1 MSERWPAAA
10 AASRPQLIQAWT
22 GDQPLLEVRGLR
34 TWFPISRGLIQRT
47 VAHVRAVDG
56 VDLDL
61 WQGQTL
67 GLVGEAGAGKSAL
80 ARSILRLVEPTAGR
94 VSFKGQDLTA
104 LLPAALRRLRRELAI
119 VFQDPFASLDPRQ
132 TVGGILDEPLDVHG
146 LHPGRRERQERIEE
160 LLRTVGLN
168 PGLAARYP
176 NELSGGQRQRVAI
189 ARALAVEPSL
199 VVYDEPVSALD
210 VSVQGG
216 IVSLLER
223 LREQFNLTYL
233 LLAQDLSALRRL
245 ADRIAVMHRGRIV
258 EVAATEDLWRR
269 PRHPYTA
276 SLLRRLRG
284 STYPLPGPPREGEG
298 DAPPR
303 LAVSPGGRLA
313 AGGAQAE
320 CLFRLRCPNAQERC
334 AREVPPLDVLRLGDH
349 QAACFFP
356 LQ

>member
-1 MSERWPAAA
+1 M
-10 AASRPQLIQAWT
+10 
-22 GDQPLLEVRGLR
+22 
-34 TWFPISRGLIQRT
+34 
-47 VAHVRAVDG
+47 
-56 VDLDL
+56 
-61 WQGQTL
+61 
-67 GLVGEAGAGKSAL
+67 
-80 ARSILRLVEPTAGR
+80 
-94 VSFKGQDLTA
+94 
-104 LLPAALRRLRRELAI
+104 RRLRRELAI

-146 LHPGRRERQERIEE
+146 LYPGRRERQERIQE
-160 LLRTVGLN
+160 LLRTVGLS
-168 PGLAARYP
+168 PGLVSRYP
-176 NELSGGQRQRVAI
+176 KELSGGQRQRVAI

-199 VVYDEPVSALD
+199 VVCDEPVSALD

-233 LLAQDLSALRRL
+233 LLAQDLSALRRVV
-245 ADRIAVMHRGRIV
+245 DRIAVMHRGRIV
-258 EVAATEDLWRR
+258 EVGATEDLWRR

-276 SLLRRLRG
+276 WLLRRLRR
-284 STYPLPGPPREGEG
+284 STYPLPSPPGEGEG
-298 DAPPR
+298 DAMDRPWPKVE

-313 AGGAQAE
+313 GEAQAE

-334 AREVPPLDVLRLGDH
+334 AREVPPLDALRLGYH